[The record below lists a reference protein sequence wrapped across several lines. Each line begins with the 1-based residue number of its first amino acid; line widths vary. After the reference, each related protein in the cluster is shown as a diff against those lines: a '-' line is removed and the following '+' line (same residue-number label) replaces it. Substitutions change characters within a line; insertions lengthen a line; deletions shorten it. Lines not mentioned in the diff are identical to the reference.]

1 MKGPPLSRGRARI
14 VADLPPKLIEALQ
27 KVTAKRARTV
37 IDHILKHG
45 HITTEELK
53 QDYLYDHPPRAARD
67 VREQGIPL
75 ETFSLKG
82 AHGRSIAAY
91 RFGDLSKIEGH
102 KLGGRRIFSKL
113 LKTDLYAK
121 QDGRCTIC
129 YQLYEHRYL
138 QVDHRVPYEVA
149 GDRVSD
155 PSNPTAFML
164 ICGSCQRSK
173 SWSCEHCE
181 NWKKIKDPGTCT
193 TCYWG
198 SPEQYTHLAMHLMRR
213 ELLTWSGQE
222 VKTHA
227 RLVKQAARA
236 KLPLPEY
243 LKKIAK
249 EQLKPTS

>member
-1 MKGPPLSRGRARI
+1 M
-14 VADLPPKLIEALQ
+14 ADLPPKFLAALE

-53 QDYLYDHPPRAARD
+53 DQYGYDHPPRAARD

-91 RFGDLSKIEGH
+91 KFGDLSKIEGH
-102 KLGGRRIFSKL
+102 KLGGRQVFSKL
-113 LKTDLYAK
+113 LKTTLYAQQK
-121 QDGRCTIC
+121 GRCAIC
-129 YQLYEHRYL
+129 SQAYEDRYL

-149 GDRVSD
+149 GDSVAD
-155 PSNPTAFML
+155 ESNQSAFML

-173 SWSCEHCE
+173 SWTCEHCE
-181 NWKKIKDPGTCT
+181 NWLAIKDRKTCS

-198 SPEQYTHLAMHLMRR
+198 APEQYTHLAMQAIRR
-213 ELLTWSGQE
+213 EVLTWSGDE
-222 VKTHA
+222 IKTHDQ
-227 RLVKQAARA
+227 LLKEAA
-236 KLPLPEY
+236 KVNMPLPEY

-249 EQLKPTS
+249 ERS